1 MVVDCLKERNGGGN
15 VAAMHRPH
23 EPKSRNTEQKKGGTQ
38 QKAASSMGT
47 VLLFDWNHLFLVIY
61 GIDGS
66 GDSGKKRTVLERR
79 KAGNNRLYKNHNLN
93 HVCLIVVVQFGT
105 PPLHRSIS
113 VQDWSGGHGFFP
125 SLLPALWFP

>member
-93 HVCLIVVVQFGT
+93 HVCLIGRPIWNT
-105 PPLHRSIS
+105 TTGRS
-113 VQDWSGGHGFFP
+113 VCP
-125 SLLPALWFP
+125 SQES